1 MIQIQAF
8 APSGGATNVHID
20 KDPNVCPHCHK
31 SITAQRQQG
40 FLKDKVVQVVYRCP
54 DDSCRSI
61 FIGYF
66 NHQLVDKTW
75 MYVYS
80 KTSLGTIRARDFSEN
95 IQKVSISFVDI
106 YNQAIVA
113 EGHGLNHI
121 TGIGLRKALE
131 FLINDYL
138 VLRKPDQTEQIQKKM
153 LGPCIKDHLDN
164 PNIKDM
170 AERAV
175 WLGNDHT
182 HYVKKWEDKD
192 IRDLKALI
200 DITLHWIEMEVLTE
214 KYKTEM
220 T

>member
-1 MIQIQAF
+1 MISIKIFALNDAQVNVQID
-8 APSGGATNVHID
+8 N
-20 KDPNVCPHCHK
+20 DPNVCPHCHK
-31 SITAQRQQG
+31 SIMAQRQQG
-40 FLKDKVVQVVYRCP
+40 YLKENTVEVVYRCP
-54 DDSCRSI
+54 DESCRSI

-66 NHQLVDKTW
+66 NHELVHQHW
-75 MYVYS
+75 IYVYS

-95 IQKVSISFVDI
+95 IQKVSNSFVDI
-106 YNQAIVA
+106 YNQSIVA

-131 FLINDYL
+131 FLIKDYL
-138 VLRKPDQTEQIQKKM
+138 VSKKPEITDQILMKM

-175 WLGNDHT
+175 WLGNDQT

-214 KYKTEM
+214 IYKTDM
-220 T
+220 I